1 MEGEQVGILCIPP
14 DHYPETH
21 LPKSFVCYPVDR
33 ITGKGHNKFTN
44 DLKKLVSV
52 MMNWLFDL
60 DRSIDGE
67 APDFGGETSDTQ
79 T

>member
-1 MEGEQVGILCIPP
+1 MAFSAFLLIIILRPTSQNP
-14 DHYPETH
+14 
-21 LPKSFVCYPVDR
+21 SCYPVDR

-44 DLKKLVSV
+44 DLKKIVSV

-67 APDFGGETSDTQ
+67 APDFGGETSHTQ